1 MSETE
6 PISPEKKSGTNTKIT
21 FAEYLAYRAA
31 REGILRKTPD
41 EPSSIESIQD
51 SKEKN
56 MIKKYGGAA
65 YVRAQETG
73 TDIDDLVDIGDR
85 ADAIE

>member
-6 PISPEKKSGTNTKIT
+6 PNSSEKNTTVKTKIT

-31 REGILRKTPD
+31 RDSLARKNPD
-41 EPSSIESIQD
+41 ETGPSEPYINQ
-51 SKEKN
+51 KEKKT
-56 MIKKYGGAA
+56 IKQYGGAA

-73 TDIDDLVDIGDR
+73 TYIDDLVDIGDSV
-85 ADAIE
+85 DAIE